1 MTKNEN
7 NKKELIRFTTLI
19 DPKVL
24 SNIKLISYFTNKK
37 LYEIIDDSCNL
48 LIDNFETQN
57 NTSIKTLI
65 NLQHKFSNN
74 ITTNNDIEVKDKK

>member
-48 LIDNFETQN
+48 LI
-57 NTSIKTLI
+57 